1 MSYLAEVVEAPKK
14 GLLTEVMESP
24 KKDSKKKTITESKE
38 KEA

>member
-1 MSYLAEVVEAPKK
+1 MEYLGEVMEAPKK
-14 GLLTEVMESP
+14 RVLTEVMEAP